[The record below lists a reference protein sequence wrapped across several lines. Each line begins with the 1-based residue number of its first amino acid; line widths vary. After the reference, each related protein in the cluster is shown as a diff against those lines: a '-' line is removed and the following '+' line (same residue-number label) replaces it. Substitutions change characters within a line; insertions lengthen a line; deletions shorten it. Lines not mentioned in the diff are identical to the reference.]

1 MIRQVTEDNN
11 KISYLYSHLGYRAL
25 SGDVEAVKWFY
36 ANAWR
41 EIPPLIR
48 TLSTLQECLTA
59 SEIKK
64 SAGETYCDEFLY
76 YWGMINIGEVSDLI
90 FKDLGTAE
98 FCFKKIEQI
107 VPKAESRLAFI
118 KLLKTDEQRKS
129 DSNMTR
135 LEVLRHWGIKQDFFS
150 MIAIAKIIFQ
160 GFLEEDHLDNG
171 ELPMRLCRLL
181 ALPCQ
186 KGHPVAIR
194 FWNEVIDYIN
204 PPAAMDMRISESK
217 MDGDVLYDFYG
228 C

>member
-1 MIRQVTEDNN
+1 MIRQVTEDID
-11 KISYLYSHLGYRAL
+11 KINYLYSHLGYRVL

-36 ANAWR
+36 VNAWR
-41 EIPPLIR
+41 EIPPLLR

-59 SEIKK
+59 SEIKEDTK
-64 SAGETYCDEFLY
+64 GTYCDEFLY

-98 FCFKKIEQI
+98 FCFKKIERI

-150 MIAIAKIIFQ
+150 MIVIAKIIFQ
-160 GFLEEDHLDNG
+160 GFLEEYHPDNG

-181 ALPCQ
+181 AIPCQ
-186 KGHPVAIR
+186 KGHPVAIH

-204 PPAAMDMRISESK
+204 PPAAMDMRMDKSRI
-217 MDGDVLYDFYG
+217 DGDVLLDF
-228 C
+228 